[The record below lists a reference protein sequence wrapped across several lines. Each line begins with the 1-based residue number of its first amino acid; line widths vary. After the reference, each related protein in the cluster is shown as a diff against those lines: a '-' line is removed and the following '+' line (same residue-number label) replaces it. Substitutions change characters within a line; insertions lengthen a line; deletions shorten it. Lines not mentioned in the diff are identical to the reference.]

1 MSKKIK
7 NPIFAH
13 GTESAIKSL
22 IQSGEIKY
30 PAYLWYTDDC
40 TYNFL
45 DKYGKIEKC
54 DFSKLTGTLDDMI
67 ILSDLFE
74 GIYYIKG
81 VYKVTQSDN
90 TIYSAGSYI
99 IVIVGNNGNKVRR
112 ITFDEFE
119 DYTIEDG
126 QIVST
131 SSLVTSDYLEDNGYV
146 TDTWVDEQLEALKIS
161 MKNELK
167 AYISDILP
175 IMVSQEI
182 DRQITHIDNEDID
195 DLFDANLG

>member
-13 GTESAIKSL
+13 GSESAILAL

-30 PAYLWYTDDC
+30 PAYLWYTDKN

-45 DKYGKIEKC
+45 DKNGKIETI
-54 DFSKLTGTLDDMI
+54 DFPKLEGTLDDMI

-81 VYKVTQSDN
+81 VYKITASDN

-99 IVIVGNNGNKVRR
+99 IVLVGNNGNKVRR
-112 ITFDEFE
+112 ITADDFE

-131 SSLVTSDYLEDNGYV
+131 SSLVTSDYLDENGYV
-146 TDTWVDEQLEALKIS
+146 TDTWVDEKLAALKVS
-161 MKNELK
+161 MMNELK

-175 IMVSQEI
+175 IMVSNEI
-182 DRQITHIDNEDID
+182 DRQIKPIDTEDID
-195 DLFDANLG
+195 DLFDANQI